1 MKIILYLIAVIS
13 LLSTTGCIFP
23 GGWGDDRGRGGGGH
37 DDHGDHGGDHHD
49 DQGGDHDDH
58 H

>member
-1 MKIILYLIAVIS
+1 MRIILYLIAVIS

-23 GGWGDDRGRGGGGH
+23 EGWGDDRGRGGGEGGGH
-37 DDHGDHGGDHHD
+37 SDHGDQGGDHHD
-49 DQGGDHDDH
+49 DH